1 MVAVVVAV
9 AVAVGGGGGG
19 GYRGSGARRLPLN
32 KCDRAE
38 APLYSIDSK
47 WTLSAI
53 RVSL

>member
-1 MVAVVVAV
+1 MVAVVVAL
-9 AVAVGGGGGG
+9 AVGGGGEGG